1 MEQEPVLCFFV
12 TAAKDFFFM
21 IYVVESYVSYH
32 LLIVLSTENGRA
44 VLIRHSQPCQPW
56 KTSSYTISQMCD
68 TEFHLLLIAITSVF
82 RINGAA
88 RLCRLFPKG
97 LKKGTD

>member
-21 IYVVESYVSYH
+21 IYVVESYVCYH
-32 LLIVLSTENGRA
+32 LLIVLSMENGRA
-44 VLIRHSQPCQPW
+44 VLIRHSQTCQPW

-68 TEFHLLLIAITSVF
+68 KECHSIQNNGQRRSLVTAVF
-82 RINGAA
+82 
-88 RLCRLFPKG
+88 LVPLP
-97 LKKGTD
+97 